1 MKFSMP
7 NVTSAINRVKSEVR
21 SQLSSVQPEINK
33 IPSLVSDTRAQ
44 LETEAVTRKEEF
56 TTLGQN
62 TLSGTAGGGD

>member
-1 MKFSMP
+1 MP
-7 NVTSAINRVKSEVR
+7 NVTSSINRVKSEVR

-56 TTLGQN
+56 TALGQN